1 MSGIFIVSLY
11 INILL
16 ILLVLTTFIPKL
28 IRRYKEDKK
37 QRETQEVTRI
47 HKIVDEYLES
57 LRNE

>member
-1 MSGIFIVSLY
+1 MISIY

-28 IRRYKEDKK
+28 IHRYKEGKK

-47 HKIVDEYLES
+47 HKIVDEYLEQ